1 MSIVA
6 WLVLGLIS
14 GFIGSKLVNRSG
26 DGLVFDIV
34 LGVIGAVVG
43 GFIFNSFGSVG
54 VNGLNIWSMFVAVI
68 GAVVVLL
75 VKQAIVGRGRTV

>member
-6 WLVLGLIS
+6 WLILGLIS

-26 DGLVFDIV
+26 NGLVFDIV
-34 LGVIGAVVG
+34 LGVVGAVVG
-43 GFIFNSFGSVG
+43 GFIFNAFGSIG
-54 VNGLNIWSMFVAVI
+54 VNGLNIWSMFVAVV

-75 VKQAIVGRGRTV
+75 IKQAIIGGRTV